1 MSHKASHNY
10 QIENNEVVLERKCC
24 EFIVSVHVYNIIYFL
39 MDLGGLRESEVVKQ
53 AISIQSLENSDPEY
67 ISQVLV
73 NLMTCIRHGNCE
85 LPIKNFK

>member
-1 MSHKASHNY
+1 MAY
-10 QIENNEVVLERKCC
+10 I
-24 EFIVSVHVYNIIYFL
+24 
-39 MDLGGLRESEVVKQ
+39 GGLRESEVVKQ
-53 AISIQSLENSDPEY
+53 TITIATLENNDPEY